1 MKKMLR
7 LDLSDLK
14 VKSFVTSLND
24 EEKKKAYG
32 RGPGFTGTNCL
43 ECLPSEPECPSDP
56 SLCGTCQSVC
66 YICGSEPE
74 PSCTCPTT
82 DPTPLSCYET
92 CIGMTC

>member
-1 MKKMLR
+1 MNKRLR

-14 VKSFVTSLND
+14 VKSFVTSLSD
-24 EEKKKAYG
+24 EEKRKAHG
-32 RGPGFTGTNCL
+32 RGGGWTDTDCL
-43 ECLPSEPECPSDP
+43 DCLPSEPECPTDP
-56 SLCGTCQSVC
+56 SLC

-92 CIGMTC
+92 CVGMTC